1 MPSRPVVAEAGSADS
16 NRFGELIG
24 SQADVDETDFKIL
37 ELLSKDARLS
47 TRALSREIGMS
58 PSAISERISKLERQK
73 VLRGYRAD
81 LDLSVLG
88 YGLQAIVGVQVEH
101 AHLDHLISTLTAVPE
116 VESVY
121 VVTGEWDL
129 MVHLRLRDHHHLAQ
143 ALFDKIWSSPGFRH
157 SETMIV
163 LHRREG
169 SLALP
174 IRSRA

>member
-1 MPSRPVVAEAGSADS
+1 MPNKPSPLDRRKSDS
-16 NRFGELIG
+16 NRFGEEIA
-24 SQADVDETDFKIL
+24 SQVEVDETDFKIL

-73 VLRGYRAD
+73 ILRGYHAD
-81 LDLSVLG
+81 LDLAVVG
-88 YGLQAIVGVQVEH
+88 YGLLAIVGVQVAH
-101 AHLDHLISTLTAVPE
+101 AALDQLMNNLTSVPE

-129 MVHLRLRDHHHLAQ
+129 MVHVRVRDHHHLAEV
-143 ALFDKIWSSPGFRH
+143 LFDRIWSSRGFIH

-163 LHRREG
+163 LHRRDAI
-169 SLALP
+169 SALP
-174 IRSRA
+174 RRSKE

>member
-1 MPSRPVVAEAGSADS
+1 MPSRPNADGGGTGDS
-16 NRFGELIG
+16 NRFGDAIG
-24 SQADVDETDFKIL
+24 GQVDVDETDFKIL
-37 ELLSKDARLS
+37 ELLSTDARLS

-81 LDLSVLG
+81 LDLAVLG
-88 YGLQAIVGVQVEH
+88 YGLPAIVGVQVAH
-101 AHLDHLISTLTAVPE
+101 AELDDIIERLLSVPE

-129 MVHLRLRDHHHLAQ
+129 MVHLRVRDHHHLAEV
-143 ALFDKIWSSPGFRH
+143 LFDKIWSSPGFRH

-163 LHRREG
+163 LHRRDAT
-169 SLALP
+169 LVLP
-174 IRSRA
+174 RRSKE